1 MRRNKRDIVEGQKYR
16 RLGPGGGVWEVVALR
31 KDGMGA
37 VHAQMKR
44 ADDPKTLK
52 TLAIAALLDPE
63 QFERLES

>member
-1 MRRNKRDIVEGQKYR
+1 MRRKKRDVVEGQQYR
-16 RLGPGGGVWEVVALR
+16 KLGPGGGVWEVVALR

-52 TLAIAALLDPE
+52 TLSIAALSDPE
-63 QFERLES
+63 QFERLEP